1 MATSVMAACGRVGGR
16 RRGSQRRG
24 RRYSMTFNALEDDEL
39 DSNWPS
45 SALFVCAVLRHFR
58 AEKCQL
64 IILVTPSSPFPLVT
78 CPVACPRIATLWIRC
93 SCELTR
99 KIGFLTPTAS
109 EDWTLVL
116 DVCDHASA
124 NESNAKEAVH
134 ALRLEFKYGEPA
146 AQLAA
151 ARIWAL
157 MLRNSD
163 TFISQS
169 TSRKFLDTLEDL
181 LISLRTSPVVRER
194 VMDVV
199 AAAAKRR
206 RLSRALGMSQA
217 AGQARGG
224 HAIRCRGRHINP
236 PFGGG
241 RVSAYDYET
250 LHADGAGGAGGG
262 SSSRS
267 RSPSPTRV
275 PAHVKRHR
283 CARARGAVYLSFL
296 HMILTY

>member
-45 SALFVCAVLRHFR
+45 LALF

-64 IILVTPSSPFPLVT
+64 IILVTPSSPFPLVRS
-78 CPVACPRIATLWIRC
+78 PVPGPRIATLWIRC

-99 KIGFLTPTAS
+99 KIRFLTPTAS
-109 EDWTLVL
+109 EDWTLML
-116 DVCDHASA
+116 DVCNHASA

-146 AQLAA
+146 VQLAA
-151 ARIWAL
+151 AR
-157 MLRNSD
+157 
-163 TFISQS
+163 S
-169 TSRKFLDTLEDL
+169 TSRKFLNTLEDL
-181 LISLRTSPVVRER
+181 LTSLRTSPVVHER

-199 AAAAKRR
+199 AAAVYASETIKPRDKPEE
-206 RLSRALGMSQA
+206 GMPFDATDATST
-217 AGQARGG
+217 
-224 HAIRCRGRHINP
+224 P

-283 CARARGAVYLSFL
+283 CAHARGAAYLSFL